1 MIWIPLISL
10 KSVARGVVMRVRVC
24 PTFSSSGNGEWR
36 LVTLIS
42 GCVVDETPRAGCDL
56 NRVEIRIMCLLNRS
70 RADSW
75 RDVGRRPRGQQGV
88 RRHTNHSLRGVG
100 TMALE
105 SGRQKSGLDLLCLI
119 HRPAVVDLGRILLH
133 LNLFFSSVS
142 PSFFARE
149 ERVPASENTAA
160 RRAVRTYVGSKEEGT
175 AS

>member
-1 MIWIPLISL
+1 
-10 KSVARGVVMRVRVC
+10 
-24 PTFSSSGNGEWR
+24 
-36 LVTLIS
+36 
-42 GCVVDETPRAGCDL
+42 
-56 NRVEIRIMCLLNRS
+56 
-70 RADSW
+70 
-75 RDVGRRPRGQQGV
+75 
-88 RRHTNHSLRGVG
+88 
-100 TMALE
+100 MALE